1 MREVSERT
9 FKTYAREAVKE
20 LSKTELTATVKFN
33 IDGVDIKLF
42 RNNRAVGC
50 VSIYTDGEIEAMD
63 KTTGM
68 EIEINPLHDTMK
80 DVFKAIPEAVN
91 AHLDENGFMFEEQ
104 EIDYNGYKPEQDYS
118 EEDTKAGEEK
128 EQAEKIVAELV
139 LDRLET
145 QLTELE
151 ELEEESDRADDEWD
165 KDPLNLELEEAST
178 KAYTREWNAYIKAS
192 QTLAAIIGMDTKTA
206 RQMLQRGSKNRQ
218 KVWELLNRR
227 QKNIK
232 GMF

>member
-20 LSKTELTATVKFN
+20 LSKTDEPQPT
-33 IDGVDIKLF
+33 
-42 RNNRAVGC
+42 
-50 VSIYTDGEIEAMD
+50 
-63 KTTGM
+63 
-68 EIEINPLHDTMK
+68 
-80 DVFKAIPEAVN
+80 PEDA
-91 AHLDENGFMFEEQ
+91 DR

-118 EEDTKAGEEK
+118 EEDTKAGEEM
-128 EQAEKIVAELV
+128 EQAEKIVTELV
-139 LDRLET
+139 LDRLEA

-192 QTLAAIIGMDTKTA
+192 QTLAAIIGMDTKTT
-206 RQMLQRGSKNRQ
+206 RQMLQRGSRNRQ
-218 KVWELLNRR
+218 KVRELLKRR
-227 QKNIK
+227 QKSIK
-232 GMF
+232 RVL